1 MQNHTEFFSK
11 ATFKSVNGWEKPNIL
26 HCTNI
31 KIQWKAV
38 YGTANQSLNTLPYIL
53 KKNIS

>member
-11 ATFKSVNGWEKPNIL
+11 AKFKSVNGWEKPNIL